1 MLYIFFL
8 YWINFPCRN
17 VLLVIFNFSKLNT
30 LASIYC
36 SLKCWLIWQIK
47 SIYMYRILWTSCWWS
62 HNVSQTQFNGDPVT
76 LWPICSH
83 PDKTFADK
91 LMINKLIMHRIYPEK
106 TCCWFSFVNHKEQH
120 RCHYYRF
127 WKITFSHS
135 YNWLLTFDLFYFQWW
150 RFHFTQDHS
159 KYLSTTSPCQSG
171 GCQNPQGQ
179 PCGRQH
185 WPSWIRQLPG
195 KSPWQ
200 RVDLDTPCFFFIC
213 LGM

>member
-1 MLYIFFL
+1 
-8 YWINFPCRN
+8 
-17 VLLVIFNFSKLNT
+17 
-30 LASIYC
+30 
-36 SLKCWLIWQIK
+36 
-47 SIYMYRILWTSCWWS
+47 
-62 HNVSQTQFNGDPVT
+62 
-76 LWPICSH
+76 
-83 PDKTFADK
+83 
-91 LMINKLIMHRIYPEK
+91 MHRIYPKK
-106 TCCWFSFVNHKEQH
+106 TLCWFPFVNHQDQH

-185 WPSWIRQLPG
+185 RPSWIRQLPG

-200 RVDLDTPCFFFIC
+200 RVDLDTPCFVHLSWNVN
-213 LGM
+213 LGRDVLWMFDPGLIWWMPPEH